1 MRHLY
6 LIFLLSMLIAC
17 KQKNTA
23 TTTTKTNPKKDT
35 VAVAKN
41 TIPELEQR
49 MVEQGLVNIQ
59 KIDPTIMV
67 ELKYST
73 TDNFTNT
80 DVYGDL
86 TNAYMQVKPA
96 EMLKKAHDI
105 LKESYP
111 EYRLLVYDAGRPL
124 KVQHILWN
132 ILDSIPPAKR
142 KDFVSD
148 PKEGSIHNFGSAVDL
163 TIYDLN
169 LKKPLDMGTKYDF
182 FGDLA
187 YPEKEAFFLRT
198 GKLTKEQIENRKIL
212 RTIMTRAGYMP
223 IDSEWWHFNALAR
236 KEAKAIYKIIE

>member
-1 MRHLY
+1 MRGY
-6 LIFLLSMLIAC
+6 YIIFLLFTLIAC
-17 KQKNTA
+17 KQKTA
-23 TTTTKTNPKKDT
+23 QTSTKDSTAKKDT
-35 VAVAKN
+35 IVVVKN

-49 MVEQGLVNIQ
+49 MLNQGLVNIQ
-59 KIDPTIMV
+59 KIDPTILV

-73 TDNFTNT
+73 TDNFTRT

-86 TNAYMQVKPA
+86 TNAYLQAKPA
-96 EMLKKAHDI
+96 QMLSKANDI
-105 LKESYP
+105 LKETYP

-187 YPEKEAFFLRT
+187 YPEKELFFLRT
-198 GKLTKEQIENRKIL
+198 GKLTNEQIENRRIL
-212 RTIMTRAGYMP
+212 RQSMMKAGFMP

-236 KEAKAIYKIIE
+236 KNAKAIYKIIE

>member
-1 MRHLY
+1 MRYLY
-6 LIFLLSMLIAC
+6 FIFLLTALIAC
-17 KQKNTA
+17 KQKTA
-23 TTTTKTNPKKDT
+23 ETNKPTLILKKDT

-49 MVEQGLVNIQ
+49 MINQGLVNIQ

-86 TNAYMQVKPA
+86 TNAYLQEKPA
-96 EMLKKAHDI
+96 QMLKKANDI
-105 LKESYP
+105 LKETYP

-132 ILDSIPPAKR
+132 ILDSIPPVKR

-187 YPEKEAFFLRT
+187 YPEKEMYFLKL
-198 GKLTKEQIENRKIL
+198 GKLTQEQVENRRIL
-212 RTIMTRAGYMP
+212 RQVMQKAGYMP

-236 KEAKAIYKIIE
+236 KQAKAVYKIIE